1 MSVQFFAKEV
11 SASATTVALVLGVLG
26 SLLGIATPAAAQVQT
41 AVEYGFYSYW
51 DDCYY
56 YNSGVT
62 LVCDYGSYFVTS
74 SPDEMAALDG
84 GAFDLFG
91 GQFAWQRTG
100 ETFDVWSGPENGAL
114 PTCRFFKPS
123 FYPEH
128 VYTPYEAECAAVQA
142 NPDWQYLYEGIAFY
156 LQVLDENGNC
166 PPGTTILYRVYNNG
180 NSGAPAH
187 RVTTSAATF
196 NQMLGHGWVFEGDS
210 RTFAFACVPSSTAPS
225 MP

>member
-1 MSVQFFAKEV
+1 MFLHFFAKN
-11 SASATTVALVLGVLG
+11 ASATAAMVACVLCGLLTVA
-26 SLLGIATPAAAQVQT
+26 TPVAAQVQT

-56 YNSGVT
+56 YGTNNGRT

-100 ETFDVWSGPENGAL
+100 ETFDVWSGPESGAL
-114 PTCRFFKPS
+114 PTCRFFKQA

-128 VYTPYEAECAAVQA
+128 VYTPYEAECAAVPA
-142 NPDWQYLYEGIAFY
+142 NPDWQYKYEGIAFY
-156 LQVLDENGNC
+156 LQIPDENGNC
-166 PPGTTILYRVYNNG
+166 PFGTTILYRLYNNG
-180 NSGAPAH
+180 IDGAPVH
-187 RVTTSAATF
+187 RLTTRPSTF
-196 NQMLGHGWVFEGDS
+196 NQMLATGWVFEGDS
-210 RTFAFACVPSSTAPS
+210 RTFAFACVPSSTTPS
-225 MP
+225 IP

>member
-1 MSVQFFAKEV
+1 MVWG
-11 SASATTVALVLGVLG
+11 LLGV
-26 SLLGIATPAAAQVQT
+26 ATPAAAQVQT
-41 AVEYGFYSYW
+41 AVEYGSYSYW

-56 YNSGVT
+56 YDTNNGRT

-100 ETFDVWSGPENGAL
+100 ETFDVWSGPESGAL
-114 PTCRFFKPS
+114 PTCRFFKPA

-142 NPDWQYLYEGIAFY
+142 NPDWQYIYEGIAFY
-156 LQVLDENGNC
+156 LQLPDENGNC
-166 PPGTTILYRVYNNG
+166 PLGTTILYRLYNNG
-180 NSGAPAH
+180 IDGAPVH
-187 RVTTSAATF
+187 RLTTSEATF
-196 NQMLGHGWVFEGDS
+196 GQMLARGWVFEGDG